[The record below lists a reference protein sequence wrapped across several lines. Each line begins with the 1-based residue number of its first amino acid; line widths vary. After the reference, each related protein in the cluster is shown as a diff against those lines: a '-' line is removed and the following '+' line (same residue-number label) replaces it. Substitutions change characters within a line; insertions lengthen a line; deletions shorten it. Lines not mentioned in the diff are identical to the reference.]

1 MSTTIWRTEDVASS
15 NGVHAGS
22 LLHEVTLD
30 SRLDALREVALTLL
44 HEVESLR
51 SLRPPRSS
59 EQPRLPEAVRRFE
72 THLILAALEKTRGL
86 SHSPVPNS
94 CTARRLARAAV
105 SASTTAASESPSR
118 SVSLTRTPGPE
129 MVSGLFLPSV

>member
-1 MSTTIWRTEDVASS
+1 MSTTIWRTEDVSASI
-15 NGVHAGS
+15 GVHAGS

-72 THLILAALEKTRGL
+72 THLILAALEKTRG
-86 SHSPVPNS
+86 NQF
-94 CTARRLARAAV
+94 RAARLLGV
-105 SASTTAASESPSR
+105 KHTTLNAKIKRYGISINGNRSENQFSDQ
-118 SVSLTRTPGPE
+118 GI
-129 MVSGLFLPSV
+129 GA

>member
-15 NGVHAGS
+15 IGVHAGS

-44 HEVESLR
+44 HELESLR

-72 THLILAALEKTRGL
+72 THLILAALQKTSGNQL
-86 SHSPVPNS
+86 
-94 CTARRLARAAV
+94 RAARLLGV
-105 SASTTAASESPSR
+105 KHTTLNAKIKRYGISINGCRSENELSDQEMAA
-118 SVSLTRTPGPE
+118 
-129 MVSGLFLPSV
+129 

>member
-15 NGVHAGS
+15 IGVHAGS

-72 THLILAALEKTRGL
+72 THLILAALEKTRGNQL
-86 SHSPVPNS
+86 
-94 CTARRLARAAV
+94 RAARLLGV
-105 SASTTAASESPSR
+105 KHTTLNAKIKRYGISFDPYRSENRTLDQEIAA
-118 SVSLTRTPGPE
+118 
-129 MVSGLFLPSV
+129 

>member
-1 MSTTIWRTEDVASS
+1 MSTTIWRTEDISS
-15 NGVHAGS
+15 SIGVHAGT

-72 THLILAALEKTRGL
+72 THLILAALEKTRGNQL
-86 SHSPVPNS
+86 
-94 CTARRLARAAV
+94 RAARLLGV
-105 SASTTAASESPSR
+105 KHTTLNAKIKRYRISHGESAESNIRAADQEIAA
-118 SVSLTRTPGPE
+118 
-129 MVSGLFLPSV
+129 